1 MKNLENRSAARARR
15 AAIALSIAAGAG
27 APAFAQPVQSEPASV
42 LVYPLFDSR
51 DARET
56 ILVITDTSGDRAPC
70 DGNDGLE
77 RGGVRLHFVYYG
89 ARQSDID
96 RDPRTARWLEF
107 DRYETLTPGDTIAV
121 RASEHDPDAD
131 VGFLTVKALS
141 PDTDEP
147 IDFDFLVGS
156 AIVADAASDTMWSY
170 VPYSFQGVGNGSV
183 STCGHELVDGPG
195 TLFDGLSYCRFPDVL
210 LLDSFVQER
219 PGVVDGELTLMSTSG
234 SDYVNDV
241 EVLLWNNREERF
253 SRQFSF
259 RCWTSVPLSDL
270 SAVTLRLGGDPD
282 ESAMQTG
289 WLGIDGRRVLDLA
302 AHPVTDGDLAN
313 GPAVLGVFRQ
323 AIRGLGVVGRPLQY
337 AGGQD
342 TSLPH

>member
-1 MKNLENRSAARARR
+1 MKNFGNSRSMST
-15 AAIALSIAAGAG
+15 AIALTIAAGAG
-27 APAFAQPVQSEPASV
+27 VPALAQPVQSVPASV
-42 LVYPLFDSR
+42 LVFPLFDSR
-51 DARET
+51 DSRET
-56 ILVITDTSGDRAPC
+56 ILVVTDTSGDRLPC
-70 DGNDGLE
+70 DENDSLE

-89 ARQSDID
+89 TRQADLD

-156 AIVADAASDTMWSY
+156 ALVADAAADTMWSY
-170 VPYSFQGVGNGSV
+170 VPYSFQGVGNGSL

-195 TLFDGLSYCRFPDVL
+195 TLFDGLSYCRFPDFL
-210 LLDSFVQER
+210 LLDSFSQER

-241 EVLLWNNREERF
+241 EFLIWNNREERF
-253 SRQFSF
+253 SRQFTF
-259 RCWTSVPLSDL
+259 RCWTSVPLADI

-282 ESAMQTG
+282 EGGMQTG
-289 WLGIDGRRVLDLA
+289 WLALDGRRVVDLA
-302 AHPVTDGDLAN
+302 AHPVTDGDLVY

-323 AIRGLGVVGRPLQY
+323 ALRGLGVVGRPLQY

-342 TSLPH
+342 ASLPH